1 MWDLRTPEYPVLN
14 LSGKC
19 LLTLDIHSHGILS
32 TSWCP
37 HDPRIVSSS
46 SRDGRTVF
54 FESESGR
61 VISEFSDNRKYQSLN
76 WSPNIPGKLIG
87 FDED

>member
-1 MWDLRTPEYPVLN
+1 MAMWDLRTPDYPVLS
-14 LSGKC
+14 LTGKQFYY
-19 LLTLDIHSHGILS
+19 LDIHTHGILS

-54 FESESGR
+54 FEAETGK
-61 VISEFSDNRKYQSLN
+61 VISEFNDQRKFQSLN
-76 WSPNIPGKLIG
+76 WSP
-87 FDED
+87 